1 MVAGVV
7 SSSAEAGARALDVIV
22 GDRFIVALTAPAP
35 QRVLSALAEA
45 ASDTSLSLE
54 ALVGLI
60 PSGRVDPID
69 SFGVVWWPG
78 EITSSMTAVVR
89 GDAVVDLDSPG
100 GSRRFD
106 ARGIRPWHLADFDDV
121 VAVRITDAAAALDRV
136 ELTGEPLAHPR
147 ASLRASA
154 VEWAAAVPRQRAER
168 PAGGQPAGGQ
178 PAAEE
183 WLDADT
189 VLAPHLHQSELHEA
203 VADTIVTPRP
213 SRYAVPPPPTTTA
226 LPPVVADSDP
236 SALEPAAAVPSSD
249 AAPTSSMPVVGVAT
263 SGAPRFRIGEG
274 APVTVTVPVLIGR
287 RPLPPRIAVAG
298 PSPQLIT
305 VASPGE
311 IVSGTHLEL
320 RVVGTRLVATDL
332 RSTNGTMLR
341 TASGVRRLRAG
352 ESIVVM
358 PGSTLELG
366 DDTIVEILSAKGFP
380 GA

>member
-7 SSSAEAGARALDVIV
+7 SSSAEAGAPAWDVIV
-22 GDRFIVALTAPAP
+22 GDRFIVALSAPAP

-45 ASDTSLSLE
+45 ATDTTLALE

-60 PSGRVDPID
+60 PSGRIDPID
-69 SFGVVWWPG
+69 SFGVVWWSA
-78 EITSSMTAVVR
+78 ESTSSVTAVVR

-121 VAVRITDAAAALDRV
+121 VAVRLTDAAAALDRV
-136 ELTGEPLAHPR
+136 ELNGEQLAHPR

-154 VEWAAAVPRQRAER
+154 VEWAAGAPPQRAER
-168 PAGGQPAGGQ
+168 PATE

-189 VLAPHLHQSELHEA
+189 VLAPRLHHSELHEA

-213 SRYAVPPPPTTTA
+213 SRYAVSTPPPRPTSPMTTA
-226 LPPVVADSDP
+226 LPPAVADSDP
-236 SALEPAAAVPSSD
+236 STPEPVGAPRPPDAPGSSV
-249 AAPTSSMPVVGVAT
+249 PVVGAAT
-263 SGAPRFRIGEG
+263 SGAPRFRIGRG

-287 RPLPPRIAVAG
+287 RPLPPRITVAG

-341 TASGVRRLRAG
+341 TATGARRLRAG

-366 DDTIVEILSAKGFP
+366 DDTIVEILSAQGSP
-380 GA
+380 SA